1 MSSPTGTSRE
11 EPRPATAESLPL
23 TSANADTVGTVESLR
38 RMLYIFIQPVVLQL
52 RLLTTELQSNMA
64 YLVAVVLITAPL
76 SFGLFKLR
84 LAKLRLISASVS
96 PVCKRKGKEST
107 DLS

>member
-38 RMLYIFIQPVVLQL
+38 RMLYIQYSSNLCE
-52 RLLTTELQSNMA
+52 LLTNMA

-84 LAKLRLISASVS
+84 LAKFRLISASVS
-96 PVCKRKGKEST
+96 PVCKRSIENRKGERIK

>member
-1 MSSPTGTSRE
+1 
-11 EPRPATAESLPL
+11 
-23 TSANADTVGTVESLR
+23 
-38 RMLYIFIQPVVLQL
+38 
-52 RLLTTELQSNMA
+52 MA

-96 PVCKRKGKEST
+96 PVCKRSIENRKGERIK
-107 DLS
+107 DLSWHILF